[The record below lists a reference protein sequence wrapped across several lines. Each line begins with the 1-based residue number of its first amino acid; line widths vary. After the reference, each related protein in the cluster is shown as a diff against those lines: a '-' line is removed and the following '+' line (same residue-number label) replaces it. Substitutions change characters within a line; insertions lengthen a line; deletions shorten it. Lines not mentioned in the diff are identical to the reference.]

1 MSVFAK
7 TANRINLAFWGLLE
21 TIGFAFKVLGV
32 LALLAG
38 FIWISEQTLN
48 FMRNDYWQPKS
59 LFSAIPDSVIT
70 WIVAA
75 GDLAG
80 VSGQIAGILTW
91 MPLSVAALLT
101 GVCFLLV
108 GRLLARR

>member
-21 TIGFAFKVLGV
+21 AVGFAFKAIGV

-48 FMRNDYWQPKS
+48 FMRNDYWQSKS
-59 LFSAIPDSVIT
+59 LFWAIPDGPGRCLWT
-70 WIVAA
+70 NCRFPDLDAAFGGGIV
-75 GDLAG
+75 
-80 VSGQIAGILTW
+80 
-91 MPLSVAALLT
+91 
-101 GVCFLLV
+101 
-108 GRLLARR
+108 

>member
-21 TIGFAFKVLGV
+21 AVGFAFKAIGV

-48 FMRNDYWQPKS
+48 FMRNDYWQSKS
-59 LFSAIPDSVIT
+59 LFWAIPD
-70 WIVAA
+70 
-75 GDLAG
+75 G
-80 VSGQIAGILTW
+80 VSGQIVAFLTW
-91 MPLSVAALLT
+91 MPLSVAALFS
-101 GVCFLLV
+101 GVFLVSV

>member
-1 MSVFAK
+1 MSVLAK

-21 TIGFAFKVLGV
+21 AVGFAFKVVGV

-48 FMRNDYWQPKS
+48 FMRNDYWQSKS
-59 LFSAIPDSVIT
+59 LFWAIPDGVRAWLVSV
-70 WIVAA
+70 

-80 VSGQIAGILTW
+80 VSGQIVAFLTW
-91 MPLSVAALLT
+91 MPLSVAALFT
-101 GVCFLLV
+101 GVCLVAV